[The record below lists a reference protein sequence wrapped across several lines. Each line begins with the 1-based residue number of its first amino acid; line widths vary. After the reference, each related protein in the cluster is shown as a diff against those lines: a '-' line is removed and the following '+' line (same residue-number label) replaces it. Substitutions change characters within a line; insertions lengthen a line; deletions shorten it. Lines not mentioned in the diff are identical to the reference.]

1 MEARKTD
8 DRYVM
13 KQEWDQ
19 QYHEYLLAQ
28 EPILLGG
35 TKDSTHQDSTEHAS
49 QKKNTFFFLPTK
61 QDTLVM
67 CFFSLKS
74 VPLDAH
80 MTSLPVWLVRPAR
93 L

>member
-49 QKKNTFFFLPTK
+49 QKKNTFFSSQLNKTHWSC
-61 QDTLVM
+61 VS
-67 CFFSLKS
+67 SL
-74 VPLDAH
+74 
-80 MTSLPVWLVRPAR
+80 
-93 L
+93 